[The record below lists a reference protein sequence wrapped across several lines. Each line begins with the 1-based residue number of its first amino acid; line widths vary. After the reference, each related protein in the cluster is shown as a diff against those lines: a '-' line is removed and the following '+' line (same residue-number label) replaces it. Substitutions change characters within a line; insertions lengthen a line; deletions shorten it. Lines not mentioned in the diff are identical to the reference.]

1 MSCTSPVYALDL
13 GVKENGKRNIK
24 LLPRRFDMYS
34 MAQLEDR
41 YGHGSIIPL
50 PCGKCLACRKAK
62 AREWAARCVLEAT
75 EYDDN
80 CFITLT
86 YDELFYNPSKVGLRA
101 DLTNF
106 FKRLRKDFEF
116 RYYAVCERGTEKG
129 RYHFHALLFGVDLT
143 KQQLEKYWK
152 FGFVDSGSLTA
163 GSCFYVCQYAEKK
176 IFGQDDPFTFTTMST
191 HPGLGYAW
199 FENHMHV
206 VKYGIV
212 HGSFGQTSLPR
223 YFDKV
228 FALVDGADLSELKE
242 ERLAKAKAKQVH
254 EMLMHGLDRVEKLY
268 EYQSGID
275 LHNFENKAK
284 RKDL

>member
-1 MSCTSPVYALDL
+1 MSCTNPVYALDL
-13 GVKENGKRNIK
+13 GIKENGKRNIK

-34 MAQLEDR
+34 MAQIEDR
-41 YGHGSIIPL
+41 YGNGNIIPL

-75 EYDDN
+75 EYEDN

-86 YDELFYNPSKVGLRA
+86 YDEMFYNPSKVGLRA

-106 FKRLRKDFEF
+106 FKRLRKDYEF

-199 FENHMHV
+199 FEKHMYV
-206 VKYGIV
+206 VKYGTV

-268 EYQSGID
+268 EYQSAID
-275 LHNFENKAK
+275 LHKFEQKKK
-284 RKDL
+284 RSDL